1 MLVRISTAVIG
12 GACLTLP
19 ALVMSAAAQSQVFTL
34 PQIDVTASPPVEGYD
49 VRQSGGL
56 QGGATRTDT
65 PLLNVPQSVVVIPRQ
80 VIDEEGLQDRADAL
94 RNVAA
99 VRPNTKLN
107 FDSSGASDTV
117 RGFRPEFYRDGLISY
132 IDAGIVTV

>member
-94 RNVAA
+94 RKEADLVEDHAEA
-99 VRPNTKLN
+99 QVR
-107 FDSSGASDTV
+107 AI
-117 RGFRPEFYRDGLISY
+117 RDQAKADKSRIQ
-132 IDAGIVTV
+132 AQ